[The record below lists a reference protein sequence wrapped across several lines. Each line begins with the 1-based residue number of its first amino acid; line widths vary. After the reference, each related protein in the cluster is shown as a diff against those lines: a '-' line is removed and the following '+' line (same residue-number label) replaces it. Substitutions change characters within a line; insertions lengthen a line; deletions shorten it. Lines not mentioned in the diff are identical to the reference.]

1 MAAAAPPDN
10 FTTLYTNRV
19 GDAFLEPDID
29 FATVAPLFDAASAVL
44 NDDAMVASLMAM
56 AENSPTMVAYVDRT
70 SPSYIQI
77 AHAPTLLGN
86 SPGITLPANLRNQL
100 LFLKGWDPDTLEAE
114 VLPHDLFSTAPPTRV
129 PLTMADT
136 LALLNTAGAGTAR
149 GYADAPDAAA
159 VAGGTARDI
168 EVRRVIVLPTQWHHR
183 IVQHPHVLTP
193 RQFYDAFIA
202 PLTPAELATYDSV
215 CTWWE
220 ATCVKGQAV
229 GANHVTTTSLFSVYV
244 SPPHRPLVLRRV
256 RLKAHA
262 LLSAGGLA
270 GRKDDTI
277 TSSVERLRNTL
288 ELQETARAVA
298 RATPRTFSEKYG
310 VDMATVLHRLCEVGA
325 DAQLP
330 PLMRSLAACKEKST
344 ETSIINM
351 ALLNAG
357 QADPNIN
364 EINLPRCG
372 PHLLS
377 LLRNH
382 NYVGLPLE
390 LGDGLTPFAVVC
402 QGHPQTKDILEL
414 ATKQVAM
421 ESGHNTINL
430 SDADTFKV
438 KDVRFPRT
446 LNQIS
451 DKCRAF
457 NTICQVTFGDTNPF
471 VTGLRAGL
479 DITLPQLLQLE
490 SLHAHNPRMAMM
502 LGLRF
507 MYWIQCQAFLYWRKM
522 RVRLPGHPA
531 VAQPDYETLAD
542 QFATN
547 MHDQA
552 LPRLPDSWMTVV
564 KAQLPEL
571 YPDNSS
577 RIRGGGSGN
586 NPPTSGGGTSG
597 RSANL
602 VRNLNSMVSVVQ
614 KYVAGGFRS
623 VNELLQRWKNNH
635 GGQAPRIPHCPP
647 AGEVCLRWACTNEC
661 REDCPRKAAHV
672 HYGNDIQAQI
682 CTLIDGATTAP
693 APAAPTP
700 AQA

>member
-19 GDAFLEPDID
+19 GDVFLEPDID
-29 FATVAPLFDAASAVL
+29 FATVVPLFDAASAAL
-44 NDDAMVASLMAM
+44 NDDAMVASLMQM
-56 AENSPTMVAYVDRT
+56 AENTPTMVAYVDRT
-70 SPSYIQI
+70 SSSYIQI

-86 SPGITLPANLRNQL
+86 SPGLALPGNLRDQL
-100 LFLKGWDPDTLEAE
+100 LFLKGWEPDTLEPE
-114 VLPHDLFSTAPPTRV
+114 VLPRDIFAHAPATRV

-136 LALLNTAGAGTAR
+136 LTLLNAAGAGSALGYADALTAADVAAGTAR
-149 GYADAPDAAA
+149 DL
-159 VAGGTARDI
+159 
-168 EVRRVIVLPTQWHHR
+168 EVRRAVVLPTQWHHR

-202 PLTPAELATYDSV
+202 PLTPAELVTHASV
-215 CTWWE
+215 CAWWE
-220 ATCVKGQAV
+220 ATCVKGQ
-229 GANHVTTTSLFSVYV
+229 GHGGNQVTTVGQYPVYV
-244 SPPHRPLVLRRV
+244 SPPHRAMIMRRLRM
-256 RLKAHA
+256 KAHS

-298 RATPRTFSEKYG
+298 RATPRAFSEKYG
-310 VDMATVLHRLCEVGA
+310 IDMATVLHRLCGVGA

-330 PLMRSLAACKEKST
+330 PLLRSLAACKEKST

-402 QGHPQTKDILEL
+402 QGHPQNKDILEL

-446 LNQIS
+446 LNQVS
-451 DKCRAF
+451 DKCRAYS
-457 NTICQVTFGDTNPF
+457 TICQVIFGDTNPF

-490 SLHAHNPRMAMM
+490 SLYTHNPRMAMM

-507 MYWIQCQAFLYWRKM
+507 MYWIQCQAFLYWRKV

-552 LPRLPDSWMTVV
+552 LPRLPDSWMSVV
-564 KAQLPEL
+564 KTQLPEL
-571 YPDNSS
+571 YPDTS
-577 RIRGGGSGN
+577 RIRGGGNGN
-586 NPPTSGGGTSG
+586 PTSPGGGGTSG
-597 RSANL
+597 RTANL

-614 KYVAGGFRS
+614 KFAAGGFRS

-635 GGQAPRIPHCPP
+635 GGQAPRIPQCPP
-647 AGEVCLRWACTNEC
+647 VGEVCLRWACTNEC

-672 HYGNDIQAQI
+672 HYGNDVQSQI
-682 CTLIDGATTAP
+682 CTLIDGAAS
-693 APAAPTP
+693 AP
-700 AQA
+700 AQAGSAQAQA